1 MAYQVDNH
9 TTKNQ
14 RTESPLS
21 GAVKSV
27 AETFFAAARR
37 VTDILNSVQRTTQ
50 PLHPAFDVVEGG
62 WYWNNVKQPSGEP
75 THKVCFYFN
84 DEDLAMLDNCPYH
97 AKFAENQNEKLDFR
111 YCGFAYPR
119 KSSDIDALNEWATR
133 YPRAELCT
141 YGRHLFGGGWE
152 AGKVVKA
159 ITDR

>member
-9 TTKNQ
+9 PTKNQ

-21 GAVKSV
+21 GAGRSV
-27 AETFFAAARR
+27 AETFFAAVRR

-50 PLHPAFDVVEGG
+50 PLHPAFDVVEGD
-62 WYWNNVKQPSGEP
+62 WYWNNVKQPSSEP

-84 DEDLAMLDNCPYH
+84 DEDLAKLDHCPYH
-97 AKFAENQNEKLDFR
+97 AKFAQNQNEQLDFK

-119 KSSDIDALNEWATR
+119 KSSDINALSEWVAR
-133 YPRAELCT
+133 FPRAELCT
-141 YGRHLFGGGWE
+141 YGQHLFGGGWE
-152 AGKVVKA
+152 AGQVIKV